1 VPPCRRGSK
10 ELNSHRQLSTVNNQ
24 RSSVIG
30 HRSSGHRSSVIGHR
44 SSPPP
49 VRLLQP
55 DLLKHLF
62 MEKRVIGII
71 LTLLGVVGLIMA
83 AVNFMN
89 AKGVQGRDVK
99 QIIIYGVLGAI
110 FFFAGIGLVR
120 STKDRPT

>member
-1 VPPCRRGSK
+1 
-10 ELNSHRQLSTVNNQ
+10 
-24 RSSVIG
+24 
-30 HRSSGHRSSVIGHR
+30 
-44 SSPPP
+44 
-49 VRLLQP
+49 
-55 DLLKHLF
+55 

-89 AKGVQGRDVK
+89 GGANGRDVK
-99 QIIIYGVLGAI
+99 QIIIYSVLGAI